1 MNTLHTVIGLM
12 LILISAGVLAAVVYC
27 GMQGGP

>member
-1 MNTLHTVIGLM
+1 MDTLHTIIGVL
-12 LILISAGVLAAVVYC
+12 LILVSAGVLAAVVWC